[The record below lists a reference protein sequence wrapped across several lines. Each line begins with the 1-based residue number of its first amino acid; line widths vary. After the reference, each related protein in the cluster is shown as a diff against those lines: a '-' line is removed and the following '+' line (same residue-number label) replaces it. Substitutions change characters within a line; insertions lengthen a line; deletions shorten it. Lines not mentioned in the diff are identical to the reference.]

1 MLLTIYD
8 ADVDCSLKNVTK
20 NPGRGMTQ
28 LGSQAYMR
36 NLAGKNILYHI
47 IFKYN
52 RILDKY
58 SFKKMSC
65 KKFIFLECNYNNLI
79 FY

>member
-52 RILDKY
+52 R
-58 SFKKMSC
+58 
-65 KKFIFLECNYNNLI
+65 
-79 FY
+79 